1 MSARTIHP
9 FPARMAPEIAI
20 NVLRSSPGDRALV
33 VLDPMC
39 GSGTSLSVAARHG
52 HRAIGFDLDP
62 LAVLMSQVAV
72 TPIRDV
78 ERVPAAATKVVSAA
92 MRSRSTSPLWDDRE
106 TLAFAEYWFGP
117 QQRQALTRLA
127 RALRRV
133 EPTPVRRALQIAL
146 SRIIVTKSPAAS
158 LAADTSHSRPHRVLA
173 DSRYDVYEGFLR
185 SAARLSVLL
194 PTGAFR
200 GSGGAHLGD
209 SRDLGAH
216 VLDSTVD
223 FVVTSPPYLNAID
236 YMRGHRLA
244 LIWLG
249 FTLPELRAIRRN
261 SVGAERAP
269 DCAIPRHARAMVD
282 RVRESAAN
290 PDGLP
295 ETQIARY
302 AADLCAFATEIFR
315 VLRPGGVATVVV
327 GNSTIRGNFIANDA
341 IAQSALAEAGLEAVG
356 RSERELPAS
365 RRYLPITA
373 HEASVVTNRMRS
385 EVILTMQKPQRPR

>member
-20 NVLRSSPGDRALV
+20 NVLRSNADDRVLV

-52 HRAIGFDLDP
+52 HRALGFDLDP
-62 LAVLMSQVAV
+62 LAVLMTQVAV
-72 TPIRDV
+72 TPIRDPD
-78 ERVPAAATKVVSAA
+78 RVSTTAAQVVAAAL
-92 MRSRSTSPLWDDRE
+92 RSRSTAPLWDDCE
-106 TLAFAEYWFGP
+106 TVDFAEYWFGSR
-117 QQRQALTRLA
+117 QRQALTRLA

-158 LAADTSHSRPHRVLA
+158 LAADTSHSRPHRVRTES
-173 DSRYDVYEGFLR
+173 DYDVYDGFLR
-185 SAARLSVLL
+185 SAERLTALL
-194 PTGAFR
+194 PTKPFA
-200 GSGGAHLGD
+200 GSGGARLGD
-209 SRDLGAH
+209 SRDLGPY
-216 VLDSTVD
+216 VLDDSVD
-223 FVVTSPPYLNAID
+223 LVVTSPPYLNAID
-236 YMRGHRLA
+236 YMRGHRLS

-249 FTLPELRAIRRN
+249 FTLPELRVIRRN

-269 DCAIPRHARAMVD
+269 DSAVSDRARGMVE
-282 RVRESAAN
+282 RVRAVARN
-290 PDGLP
+290 PTVLP

-302 AADLCAFATEIFR
+302 AADLCAFASEIHR
-315 VLRPGGVATVVV
+315 VLRPGGMATVVV

-341 IAQSALAEAGLEAVG
+341 IAQSALTQAGLQPMG

-373 HEASVVTNRMRS
+373 HRSSVVTNRMRS
-385 EVILTMQKPQRPR
+385 EVILTMQKPKRSR